1 MDLSISIE
9 YLFGHLCLGSTFA
22 HDEEMKLLASQ
33 RETLKESANDRDL
46 QIMTSSREGSVNQRD
61 KSPVSLLGSASDPE
75 SHALDDLERVPKRPR
90 TSSSFLGN
98 HQADLDMGSPPIDA
112 LSPKRKLSVF
122 TQSFK
127 SYVRESKRENI
138 LPTPK
143 STDPASNHSGEYTS
157 TSRTAV
163 FSRQGPSAA
172 LHLENDPNAST
183 LADGHLVN
191 RPVDLHRGTQAE
203 PIELSD
209 GDPSSQG
216 NEAGDFLLEEMPEPD
231 DMQNTL
237 NESQLDLETQVT
249 LSDAAFESQS
259 SHKSNPDSKA
269 MRLRKRKEAYKAAK
283 GPSGI
288 WESDHGL
295 ISSGAH
301 HGEEE
306 VEL

>member
-1 MDLSISIE
+1 MDLRISIE

-33 RETLKESANDRDL
+33 QEPLKESVNDGDS
-46 QIMTSSREGSVNQRD
+46 QIMTSSQEGSVDQPD
-61 KSPVSLLGSASDPE
+61 KIPVSLIGSASDPE

-98 HQADLDMGSPPIDA
+98 HQADLDMRSPSIDV
-112 LSPKRKLSVF
+112 LSPKRKSSLF
-122 TQSFK
+122 TQSLK
-127 SYVRESKRENI
+127 SYVRVSKRENI
-138 LPTPK
+138 LPTPM
-143 STDPASNHSGEYTS
+143 STDPASNRVGEYTS

-172 LHLENDPNAST
+172 PHLENDPNAST
-183 LADGHLVN
+183 LQDGHLVS
-191 RPVDLHRGTQAE
+191 RPVNVHRGTQAE

-209 GDPSSQG
+209 GHPSSQG

-231 DMQNTL
+231 GIQNTL
-237 NESQLDLETQVT
+237 NESQIDLETQVT

-259 SHKSNPDSKA
+259 SHKSNPDTKA
-269 MRLRKRKEAYKAAK
+269 MRLRQRKEAYKAAK